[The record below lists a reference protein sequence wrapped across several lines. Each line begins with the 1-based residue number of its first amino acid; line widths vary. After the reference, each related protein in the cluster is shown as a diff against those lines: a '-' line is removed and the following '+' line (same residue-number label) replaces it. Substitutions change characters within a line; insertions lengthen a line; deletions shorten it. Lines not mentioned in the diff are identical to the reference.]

1 MKVVISQCKGCYE
14 NNQLMTDYPM
24 LQKYADKGHYIK
36 YSEDCSDYDDSYWKE
51 NCIIVDLTND
61 EIFKL
66 IRELTSY
73 LETELI
79 IGYAVRYDHEHY
91 GVDFSIKVYDD
102 YNE

>member
-1 MKVVISQCKGCYE
+1 
-14 NNQLMTDYPM
+14 M

-36 YSEDCSDYDDSYWKE
+36 YSEDYSDYDDSYWKE
-51 NCIIVDLTND
+51 NAIIVELTND

-66 IRELTSY
+66 IQELTNY
-73 LETELI
+73 QELI
-79 IGYAVRYDHEHY
+79 IGYTNKYDHEHY